1 MHKRFLI
8 LLLLVSLLAKSQESD
23 LGNWLM
29 YMGNVQMNERWNWH
43 NEAQLRNY
51 NAIGDLEQLL
61 LRTGI
66 GYDLTEGNNNLL
78 LGYGY
83 ILSSNYL
90 QGTSEKESF
99 SEHRVFQ
106 QFITKQTN
114 WRVKLLHRYR
124 FEQRFF
130 EDDFRLR
137 FRYFLSLNIP
147 LNHKNM
153 EDNTWYLSVYD
164 ELFVQTENT
173 VFDRNRLYGGLGYK
187 LSSSLRF
194 ELAYMTQMF
203 SQGSRDQV
211 NLVCFLSL

>member
-90 QGTSEKESF
+90 EGTSEKESF